1 MKPFKIMSIFGTR
14 PEAIKMA
21 PIIKELEQQQDIFES
36 IVVVT
41 GQHREMLEQVLAS
54 FGITPDYNL
63 DIMAEKQTLE
73 SITALSLNG
82 LSEIIAKERPH
93 MVLVHGDTTTSFAG
107 GLAAFYNQVPLGH
120 VEAGLRT
127 HDKYS
132 PFPEEIN
139 RGMTGVLADLHFA
152 PTVESAKNLLKENK
166 SASNIFVT
174 GNTAIDALKTTISD
188 DYTHPLLEQTKHKK
202 MILLTCHRREN
213 LNQAMDNI
221 FAAVNEVTRERDD
234 VAVIFPVHLN
244 PEIREKVAKHLYANE
259 NVHLIGP
266 LETVDFH
273 NIANHADFIMT
284 DSGGVQEEA
293 PSLDVPVLVLR
304 DNTERPEGVDAG
316 TLKVIGTN
324 KEDIKIWMN
333 RLLDDDILHKKMS
346 LATNPYG
353 DGHAA
358 TKILTHIH
366 RYLTEQSKLMYNCI
380 ER

>member
-174 GNTAIDALKTTISD
+174 GNTAIDALKTTISE
-188 DYTHPLLEQTKHKK
+188 DYTHPLLEQTKHQK

-221 FAAVNEVTRERDD
+221 FTAVNEVSRERED
-234 VAVIFPVHLN
+234 VAIIFPVHLN

-259 NVHLIGP
+259 KVHLIGP

-273 NIANHADFIMT
+273 NIANHAHFIMT

-346 LATNPYG
+346 LAKNPYG
-353 DGHAA
+353 DGQAA
-358 TKILTHIH
+358 AKILTHIH